1 LLTISDLNCA
11 IFIRALL
18 RLSLHIEILI
28 IYSTKLFLRNLVNRL
43 ITALLDLSLLSV
55 TYVLVILLIIL
66 TMNVLNSCFMLW
78 MIMFGV

>member
-1 LLTISDLNCA
+1 MSGLNYA
-11 IFIRALL
+11 ILMRTLL

-28 IYSTKLFLRNLVNRL
+28 TSSTGLFLRNLVNRL
-43 ITALLDLSLLSV
+43 MTALLDLSLLSV
-55 TYVLVILLIIL
+55 AYVLVVLLLIL